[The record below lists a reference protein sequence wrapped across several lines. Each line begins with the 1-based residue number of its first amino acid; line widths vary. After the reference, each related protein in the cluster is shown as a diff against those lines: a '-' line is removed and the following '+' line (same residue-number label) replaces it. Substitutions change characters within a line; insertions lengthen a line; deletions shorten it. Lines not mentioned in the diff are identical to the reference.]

1 MAPAKKTP
9 TNPPNT
15 GSNKSTMPH
24 DTGSIKSA
32 TSKSSAIDN
41 ASPHRPPKDDKA
53 SDAASIT
60 TYGTFQQESSSAAQQ
75 GTQNKGKGVSHAFV
89 GN

>member
-1 MAPAKKTP
+1 
-9 TNPPNT
+9 
-15 GSNKSTMPH
+15 MPH

-32 TSKSSAIDN
+32 TSKSSVFDN
-41 ASPHRPPKDDKA
+41 ASPHSPPKDDKA

-60 TYGTFQQESSSAAQQ
+60 TYGTFQQDLSSAVQQ
-75 GTQNKGKGVSHAFV
+75 GTQNKGKAVSHDFV